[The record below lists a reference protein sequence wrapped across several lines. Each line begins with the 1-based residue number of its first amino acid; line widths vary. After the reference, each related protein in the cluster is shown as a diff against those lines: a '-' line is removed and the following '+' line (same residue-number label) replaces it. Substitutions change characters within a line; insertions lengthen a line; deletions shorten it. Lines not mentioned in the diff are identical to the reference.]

1 MIRGETEN
9 PAFSLA
15 VIACSISDSIR
26 AAYRQRGTH
35 GTDRMKG
42 SVLSIIAGNERF
54 SKPSSTKLPVVFS
67 SLNRV
72 VQGPGSIARLGELAR
87 ELDARRVLLVTDRGL
102 EDAGHPQ
109 RAELSLRE
117 AGLEVHV
124 FDELHE
130 NPTSVDVELGVKFAR
145 VHKIDLIVAVG
156 GGSSMDCAKGI
167 NFILTNGGRMAEYKG
182 FGKATKPMLPSIGVP
197 TTAGTGSESQCY
209 ALITDERTHMKM
221 ACGDKKAAF
230 RVTIL
235 DPELTV
241 SQPRSVTAVTGIDA
255 LAHAV
260 ESFVCTKRNPSSS
273 AFALAA
279 WHHLEPNFEIVLRE
293 PENLEARAAMQIG
306 SNLAGAAIESA
317 MLGICHSCANPL
329 SAHYGITHGT
339 AIGVL
344 LPHVIRFNA
353 PAAEL
358 LYAELVALTHPL
370 NGVPASE
377 ILARRI
383 TELVGVADQ
392 PTRLRDCGV
401 SDSILPLLALEASE
415 QWTAKFNPRPVTETE
430 LLEVYRAAW

>member
-1 MIRGETEN
+1 MTGTSSPISNGSGHFKV
-9 PAFSLA
+9 PAA
-15 VIACSISDSIR
+15 
-26 AAYRQRGTH
+26 
-35 GTDRMKG
+35 
-42 SVLSIIAGNERF
+42 ER
-54 SKPSSTKLPVVFS
+54 PRIEFS

-72 VQGPGSIARLGELAR
+72 VHGPGVLSQLGELAR
-87 ELDARRVLLVTDRGL
+87 ELGGTRILLVTDHGL
-102 EDAGHPQ
+102 EAVGHPQ
-109 RAELSLRE
+109 RAAQFLAE
-117 AGLEVHV
+117 AGLDVYV
-124 FDELHE
+124 FDEVHE
-130 NPTSVDVELGVKFAR
+130 NPTTVDVESGVEFAHAR
-145 VHKIDLIVAVG
+145 KIDMIVAVG

-167 NFILTNGGRMAEYKG
+167 NFILTNGGRMADYKG

-241 SQPRSVTAVTGIDA
+241 SQPRAVTAVTGIDA
-255 LAHAV
+255 LAHAI
-260 ESFVCTKRNPSSS
+260 ESYVCTKRNPVSKAFSLS
-273 AFALAA
+273 A
-279 WHHLEPNFEIVLRE
+279 WQHLEPNFETVLCE
-293 PENLEARAAMQIG
+293 PGNLDARSAMQVG

-353 PAAEL
+353 PSAEH
-358 LYAELVALTHPL
+358 LYAELAAQSHPL
-370 NGVPASE
+370 NGIPASE

-383 TELVGVADQ
+383 AELVGIAEQ

-415 QWTAKFNPRPVTETE
+415 QWTAKFNPRPVTEVD